1 MVLIDANIILRYL
14 LRDIEEKY
22 VVASQI
28 IDNGCCTTTEVL
40 AEVVYVLIKVY
51 KVQRAETATAL
62 FSLLKKVQ
70 VEKGLAVLFA
80 INLFKNTTLDFVD
93 CLLIAYNNVLGQPIM
108 SFDKKLNSH
117 LTVL

>member
-22 VVASQI
+22 AIASQI
-28 IDNGCCTTTEVL
+28 IEKGCRTTTEVL
-40 AEVVYVLIKVY
+40 AEVVYVLLKVY
-51 KVQRAETATAL
+51 NVQRADTAIAL

-70 VEKGLAVLFA
+70 VEKGIAVLFA
-80 INLFKNTTLDFVD
+80 INLFKNTKLDFVD
-93 CLLIAYNNVLGQPIM
+93 CLLIAYNNVLGQSVV

-117 LTVL
+117 LLVL

>member
-1 MVLIDANIILRYL
+1 MVLIDANVILRYL
-14 LRDIEEKY
+14 LRDMEEKY
-22 VVASQI
+22 VVACHI

-40 AEVVYVLIKVY
+40 AEVVYVLSKVY
-51 KVQRAETATAL
+51 KVQRTDTAIAL

-70 VEKGLAVLFA
+70 VEKGIAVLFA

-93 CLLIAYNNVLGQPIM
+93 CLLIAYNNVLGQTIV

-117 LTVL
+117 LAVL

>member
-22 VVASQI
+22 AIASQI
-28 IDNGCCTTTEVL
+28 IEKGCCTTTEVL
-40 AEVVYVLIKVY
+40 AEVVYILLKVY
-51 KVQRAETATAL
+51 NVQRVDTAIAL

-70 VEKGLAVLFA
+70 VEKSIAVLFA
-80 INLFKNTTLDFVD
+80 INLFKSTNLDFVD
-93 CLLIAYNNVLGQPIM
+93 CLLVSYNNVLGQSVV

-117 LTVL
+117 LLVL